1 MIMAMTK
8 MIQALTK
15 MILALTHFQSL
26 TKVFQKIYDD
36 EDYLIFD
43 ITLSKVKSLN
53 SDTKYQELYF

>member
-1 MIMAMTK
+1 MTK